1 MDGTFRGQRSRI
13 PNQEINNTYLY
24 CSQWHLYRI
33 WLSKKFEVGIVLLP
47 DHWSPSRDSNLRIL
61 KLYKIMVSV
70 HVYISE
76 VTWSHISHSM
86 MLIIHIGD
94 QLSNSLRKE
103 QVVLYK
109 YMNIYLKE
117 VLCRLFSTSQH
128 VRIWTEI
135 RSLSFTFMAGSSR
148 V

>member
-1 MDGTFRGQRSRI
+1 
-13 PNQEINNTYLY
+13 
-24 CSQWHLYRI
+24 
-33 WLSKKFEVGIVLLP
+33 
-47 DHWSPSRDSNLRIL
+47 
-61 KLYKIMVSV
+61 MVSV

-76 VTWSHISHSM
+76 DTWSHISHSM

-117 VLCRLFSTSQH
+117 VLRRLFSTSQH
-128 VRIWTEI
+128 VRIWTDIWAEL
-135 RSLSFTFMAGSSR
+135 RSDLWVLLSWQEAAVCRIKVIKVIISL
-148 V
+148 